1 MRLTLY
7 DQARTNQLW
16 RLTRDI
22 DRLMDS
28 AAGDA
33 SPDATL
39 PDATSPDVERLN
51 QLARRKSRLEGRI
64 TAIWMRSVMEHDF
77 RAPEARCFNQ

>member
-22 DRLMDS
+22 DRLMNS

-33 SPDATL
+33 L
-39 PDATSPDVERLN
+39 PDAKRLN

-64 TAIWMRSVMEHDF
+64 TVIWMRSVMEHDF
-77 RAPEARCFNQ
+77 RAPEARCFNE

>member
-22 DRLMDS
+22 DRLIDR

-33 SPDATL
+33 SPDA
-39 PDATSPDVERLN
+39 ERLN
-51 QLARRKSRLEGRI
+51 RLARRKSRLEGRI

-77 RAPEARCFNQ
+77 RAPEARCFNE

>member
-22 DRLMDS
+22 DRLIDR

-33 SPDATL
+33 SPDATS
-39 PDATSPDVERLN
+39 PDAERLI

-64 TAIWMRSVMEHDF
+64 TVIWMRSVMEHDF
-77 RAPEARCFNQ
+77 RAPGARCFNE

>member
-33 SPDATL
+33 LLDTK
-39 PDATSPDVERLN
+39 RLN

-64 TAIWMRSVMEHDF
+64 TVIWMRSVMEHDF
-77 RAPEARCFNQ
+77 RAPEARCFNE

>member
-16 RLTRDI
+16 RIYRDI
-22 DRLMDS
+22 DRLIDS

-33 SPDATL
+33 L
-39 PDATSPDVERLN
+39 PDVERLN
-51 QLARRKSRLEGRI
+51 QLARRKTRLEGRI
-64 TAIWMRSVMEHDF
+64 TDIWMRSFMEH
-77 RAPEARCFNQ
+77 